1 MHVRICYVYWFI
13 DFNCNIALLIECY
26 RYVCMYVW
34 MCLFTVHDS
43 SSAALAS
50 STVLLSMN
58 EDTQK
63 MWTHFMDGVSLLQA
77 IDITGSNI
85 SAMYV
90 CRYVGTVY
98 VGTVC
103 TNKSICN

>member
-1 MHVRICYVYWFI
+1 MYV
-13 DFNCNIALLIECY
+13 CM
-26 RYVCMYVW
+26 YVCMYVW
-34 MCLFTVHDS
+34 ICLFTVHDS

-58 EDTQK
+58 EDIQK

-77 IDITGSNI
+77 IDITGWNI

-90 CRYVGTVY
+90 CM
-98 VGTVC
+98 
-103 TNKSICN
+103 